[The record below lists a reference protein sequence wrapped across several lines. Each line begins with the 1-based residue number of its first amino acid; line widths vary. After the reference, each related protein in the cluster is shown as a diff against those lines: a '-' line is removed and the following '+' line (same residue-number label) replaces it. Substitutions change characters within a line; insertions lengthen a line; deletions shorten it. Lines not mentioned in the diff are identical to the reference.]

1 MDDLNDLFVEDD
13 RFSLPSINTISKY
26 TVKELKDDLETYYL
40 QENKQ
45 PTKDSLLYHAIL
57 LVTYKYTKK

>member
-57 LVTYKYTKK
+57 LVT